1 MKSASKMQPTVHFAT
16 RPKRKWNRLKGK
28 PRNSLEIMI
37 TVKKKTRKKKRRIIK
52 LFFFSIWPLLRGGLL
67 ELQSKSQV

>member
-37 TVKKKTRKKKRRIIK
+37 TVKKKTRKKKK
-52 LFFFSIWPLLRGGLL
+52 ENHKTFFF
-67 ELQSKSQV
+67 